1 MPDGS
6 SYAPPVGHAPDSSA
20 SDAHASDARR
30 SSPAGARARVFGLV
44 ACFVAGLAAG
54 NAAGV
59 DVSWPW
65 WAASGVC
72 GIIAACCAWTRWW
85 IVPILAATV
94 CMGAAWHVTRVI
106 ESRAGTFA
114 ARLDRE
120 GTAEPLVRLRGVTL
134 SSPSA
139 APPPPGRLA
148 RFSPRPPAH
157 RFTLDVDAI
166 EHEGAWLPTTGRVWV
181 RVAGEPPESLK
192 AGDRVEALGRFSAIE
207 PAANPGETNVA
218 AIAATRG
225 YCGTLHLSDGS
236 LARPLATPEGM
247 TDRLRSWRLATLD
260 SLRNRARGVLLDA
273 AGGDPAVRSLLLGLM
288 LGEFDASQ
296 REIIEAFTRQSLVHV
311 LSISGFHLSVMAG
324 LALVLLRLTG
334 DRGWLEPL
342 AVGVLVVLYA
352 SIVPPQSPILRSAMM
367 ISLIIAGELMSR
379 RYDRLTLLGWI
390 ALLLL
395 VRDPMEAWS
404 LGFQLSV
411 GLTASLLW
419 LTPHVREAM
428 RPSPLRGTIRSD
440 HRRVRD
446 RIADGFATAVA
457 ANVSCWLVSVPV
469 LAARAGLFSPLAVLT
484 GLLLT
489 PLATM
494 LLWVGF
500 LSLLAGTLVPGAAT
514 WASGVI
520 HLLASSTIDLVRWFD
535 ALPGSSVRV
544 PPISWAWTL
553 TTTAAVALALRFGL
567 TGSWPARRRWTATAA
582 AAGCGVWLVVEWA
595 AGTGLAGRTALRVD
609 TLAVGDG
616 TCHLLRSGQDVVLWD
631 AAGPNMGGPF
641 SPIVAAARRL
651 GVRAAPV
658 AVITHPDL
666 DHFGSILDVAGPL
679 GVRRVVVPPRFLVEA
694 ERRPQGAAA
703 AALAGL
709 RDAGIEVGTV
719 ARGDRIALGSS
730 VMEFLWPD
738 RGFDGSED
746 NDHSLAGVVSSTLF
760 GDQPMLLLTGD
771 VEAGAIGQLRESWPS
786 LRPVVAEAPHHGSAR
801 PESIEWVGDWLQ
813 PRIVLQ
819 SSGPRRLDDARW
831 EHVRRDRTWYCT
843 ARDGAV
849 FVEFHAGGRVH
860 HGSFRGAVP

>member
-1 MPDGS
+1 M
-6 SYAPPVGHAPDSSA
+6 GHAPDSSESA
-20 SDAHASDARR
+20 SPERR
-30 SSPAGARARVFGLV
+30 PRLDSPAGARARVFGLL
-44 ACFVAGLAAG
+44 ACFVAGLALG
-54 NAAGV
+54 DAAGV
-59 DVSWPW
+59 AVSWPW
-65 WAASGVC
+65 WAAGGVS

-94 CMGAAWHVTRVI
+94 CLGAAWHVTRVI
-106 ESRAGTFA
+106 ESREGTFA
-114 ARLDRE
+114 ARLDRDAP
-120 GTAEPLVRLRGVTL
+120 AEPLLRLRGVAL
-134 SSPSA
+134 SSPVA

-148 RFSPRPPAH
+148 RFSPRPAAH
-157 RFTLDVDAI
+157 RFTLDVEAI
-166 EHEGAWLPTTGRVWV
+166 EHGGAWQPTKGRVWV
-181 RVAGEPPESLK
+181 RVAGEAPASLK
-192 AGDRVEALGRFSAIE
+192 AGDRVEMLGRFSAIE
-207 PAANPGETNVA
+207 PAANPGETDVA

-225 YCGTLHLSDGS
+225 FCGTLHLSDGS
-236 LARPLATPEGM
+236 LARPLGPPQRMG
-247 TDRLRSWRLATLD
+247 DRLRSWRLATLD
-260 SLRNRARGVLLDA
+260 SLRNRARGVLIDA
-273 AGGDPAVRSLLLGLM
+273 AGDDPAVRSLLLGLM

-296 REIIEAFTRQSLVHV
+296 GEILEAFTRQGLVHV

-324 LALVLLRLTG
+324 LAIVLLRLTG

-342 AVGVLVVLYA
+342 AVGVLVVMYA

-367 ISLIIAGELMSR
+367 TSLIIAAELLSR

-419 LTPHVREAM
+419 LTPHVREAI

-440 HRRVRD
+440 HHRFRD
-446 RIADGFATAVA
+446 RLVDGFATAVA
-457 ANVSCWLVSVPV
+457 ANVACWLVSVPV

-484 GLLLT
+484 GLVLT
-489 PLATM
+489 PLATV

-535 ALPGSSVRV
+535 GLPGSSVRV

-553 TTTAAVALALRFGL
+553 ATTAAVAMALRFGL
-567 TGSWPARRRWTATAA
+567 TGSWPARRRWAATAA
-582 AAGCGVWLVVEWA
+582 AAGCGCWLVAEWA
-595 AGTGLAGRTALRVD
+595 AGAGLGARTALRVD

-616 TCHLLRSGQDVVLWD
+616 TCHLLRSGQDAVLWD
-631 AAGPNMGGPF
+631 AAGPDMGGPF

-651 GVRAAPV
+651 GVRATPV

-679 GVRRVVVPPRFLVEA
+679 GVRRVVVPPRFFVEA

-719 ARGDRIALGSS
+719 ARGDRIVLGSS
-730 VMEFLWPD
+730 VIEFLWPD
-738 RGFDGSED
+738 GAYDGDED

-771 VEAGAIGQLRESWPS
+771 VEERAIGHLRQSWPS

-813 PRIVLQ
+813 PRLVLQ
-819 SSGPRRLDDARW
+819 SSGPRRLDDPRW

-849 FVEFHAGGRVH
+849 FVEFQAGGGVR
-860 HGSFRGAVP
+860 HGTFRGVVP

>member
-1 MPDGS
+1 M
-6 SYAPPVGHAPDSSA
+6 GHAPDSSE
-20 SDAHASDARR
+20 SELHASEARR
-30 SSPAGARARVFGLV
+30 ASPAGARARVFGLL
-44 ACFVAGLAAG
+44 ACFVTGLAAG
-54 NAAGV
+54 DAAGV

-72 GIIAACCAWTRWW
+72 GIVAACFAWTRWW

-94 CMGAAWHVTRVI
+94 CLGAAWHVTRVI

-120 GTAEPLVRLRGVTL
+120 APAEPLLRLRGVAL
-134 SSPSA
+134 SSPVA

-148 RFSPRPPAH
+148 RFSPRPAAH
-157 RFTLDVDAI
+157 RFTLDVEAI
-166 EHEGAWLPTTGRVWV
+166 EHGGAWQPTKGRVWV
-181 RVAGEPPESLK
+181 RVAGEAPASLK
-192 AGDRVEALGRFSAIE
+192 AGDRVEMLGRFSAIE
-207 PAANPGETNVA
+207 PAANPGETDVA

-225 YCGTLHLSDGS
+225 FCGTLHLSDGT
-236 LARPLATPEGM
+236 LARPLEPPQHLG
-247 TDRLRSWRLATLD
+247 DRLRSWRLATLD
-260 SLRNRARGVLLDA
+260 SLRNRARGVLIDA
-273 AGGDPAVRSLLLGLM
+273 AGDDPAVRSLLLGLM

-296 REIIEAFTRQSLVHV
+296 REIVEAFTRQGLVHV

-324 LALVLLRLTG
+324 LAIVLLRLTG

-342 AVGVLVVLYA
+342 AVGVLVVMYA

-367 ISLIIAGELMSR
+367 ISLIIAAELLSR

-419 LTPHVREAM
+419 LTAHVRDAM

-440 HRRVRD
+440 HHRFRD
-446 RIADGFATAVA
+446 RLVDGFATAVA
-457 ANVSCWLVSVPV
+457 ANVACWLVSVPV

-489 PLATM
+489 PLATV

-535 ALPGSSVRV
+535 GLPGSSVRV

-553 TTTAAVALALRFGL
+553 ATTAAVAMALRFGL
-567 TGSWPARRRWTATAA
+567 TGSWPARRRWAATAA
-582 AAGCGVWLVVEWA
+582 AAGCGCWLVAEWA
-595 AGTGLAGRTALRVD
+595 AGAGLGARTALRVD

-616 TCHLLRSGQDVVLWD
+616 TCHLLRSGQDAVLWD
-631 AAGPNMGGPF
+631 AAGPDMGGPF

-651 GVRAAPV
+651 GVRSTPV

-679 GVRRVVVPPRFLVEA
+679 GVRRVVVPPRFFVEA
-694 ERRPQGAAA
+694 ERRSQGAAA

-719 ARGDRIALGSS
+719 ARGDRIVLGSS
-730 VMEFLWPD
+730 VIEFLWPD
-738 RGFDGSED
+738 GAYDGEED

-771 VEAGAIGQLRESWPS
+771 VEEGAIGHLRQSWPS

-813 PRIVLQ
+813 PRLVLQ
-819 SSGPRRLDDARW
+819 SSGPRRLDDPRW

-849 FVEFHAGGRVH
+849 FVEFRAGGEVR
-860 HGSFRGAVP
+860 HGAFRGVVP